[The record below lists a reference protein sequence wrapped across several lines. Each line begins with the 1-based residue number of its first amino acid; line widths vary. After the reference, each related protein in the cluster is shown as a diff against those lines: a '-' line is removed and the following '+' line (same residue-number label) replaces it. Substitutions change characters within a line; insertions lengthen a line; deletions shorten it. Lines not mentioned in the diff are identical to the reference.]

1 MKLRFHF
8 IIQSSSLS
16 IPTNQSTHSLNIF
29 ARKKALVYF
38 DFYVFFNSFTIFT
51 PEVCKVSIT
60 FLSFKNY
67 LEIKPLKKFSELKRH
82 AAKAHPGSKLF
93 NLSSSNP
100 HRQCLPC
107 SVLVKVQFKTF
118 ETTKNLVCVIFRLK
132 VFAFCYFSLTL
143 IQTL

>member
-1 MKLRFHF
+1 M
-8 IIQSSSLS
+8 
-16 IPTNQSTHSLNIF
+16 
-29 ARKKALVYF
+29 
-38 DFYVFFNSFTIFT
+38 FFNSFTIFT
-51 PEVCKVSIT
+51 LGVCKVSIT
-60 FLSFKNY
+60 FLSFTNY

-132 VFAFCYFSLTL
+132 VFAFCNFSLTL
-143 IQTL
+143 IQTLKLNFDTNIIIYVIISNKLIQTLLFKQMFFF